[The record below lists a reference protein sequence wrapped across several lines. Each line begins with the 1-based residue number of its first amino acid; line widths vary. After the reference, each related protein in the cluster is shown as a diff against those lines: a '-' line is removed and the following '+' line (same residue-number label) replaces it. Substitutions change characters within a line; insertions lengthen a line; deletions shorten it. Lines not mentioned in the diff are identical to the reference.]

1 MNKLILI
8 GFCLCSLMSTG
19 CLSLEYQGKSSEP
32 SVAEPT
38 IGKQLMD
45 LKTAQ
50 EKGALTEDEYK
61 ALRKRLLDE

>member
-1 MNKLILI
+1 MKKIILI
-8 GFCLCSLMSTG
+8 GCCLCSLLFTG

-32 SVAEPT
+32 TVAEPT

-45 LKTAQ
+45 LKSAL
-50 EKGALTEDEYK
+50 ENGAISEDEYK

>member
-1 MNKLILI
+1 
-8 GFCLCSLMSTG
+8 MSTG